1 MPTLFG
7 SEYLLPAII
16 VVVLLLTLLM
26 LMSSRRRAA
35 AGAAPV
41 KEKSRRRKKA
51 SLEAEPEVLAEAEPE
66 VLAEAEPEVLAE
78 AEPAVLAEAE
88 PMMSSVAADM
98 PAQAE
103 LAAVEPVTVRT
114 EDIPVAEAAL
124 AAIMAAEASEDAVSA
139 DPVEVEAVEDP
150 SQTTPSDQRRRSS
163 RRGARMMVRTQAAS
177 SAVSR
182 PDPLNLALVDIL
194 AGWGDLSAEDTK
206 RLELFRAEKVVEAIA
221 AMELPRSKSGD
232 YARTRLTQLRQY
244 SADLER
250 RSRPLQVVSPESE
263 FAMPLSAGAAATK
276 APGVE
281 AAGAALI
288 APIVAASV
296 VTTPVF
302 TTPVAAAPLEK
313 GMSLKGDT
321 YGGGTILPFA
331 PVPAGDATEAG
342 DQVAATAANATI
354 VDFYGSP
361 IDTVME
367 EPAAEAPA
375 AEGPDSANSELEPYE
390 ALASYEV
397 LASHEALESYEAP
410 LSYEAPVYYESAVSY
425 QPSAVEEAEQPPV
438 DAVAAAKLPQ
448 YDPDDPETFWAEP
461 QPAWEPATETSEI
474 ATEPAELLTAAAGA
488 TAVVGD
494 SLWDEPPADALSRL
508 SVKVETAE
516 QLLALPREER
526 IDMTAFLE
534 PSELTATFRATKDP
548 ELKKA
553 VIDTLEHIG
562 SPASL
567 TALGYCFDDPDGDV
581 QRYALEAA
589 DRLLGVA

>member
-1 MPTLFG
+1 
-7 SEYLLPAII
+7 
-16 VVVLLLTLLM
+16 
-26 LMSSRRRAA
+26 
-35 AGAAPV
+35 
-41 KEKSRRRKKA
+41 
-51 SLEAEPEVLAEAEPE
+51 
-66 VLAEAEPEVLAE
+66 
-78 AEPAVLAEAE
+78 
-88 PMMSSVAADM
+88 
-98 PAQAE
+98 
-103 LAAVEPVTVRT
+103 
-114 EDIPVAEAAL
+114 
-124 AAIMAAEASEDAVSA
+124 
-139 DPVEVEAVEDP
+139 
-150 SQTTPSDQRRRSS
+150 
-163 RRGARMMVRTQAAS
+163 MVRTQAAS
-177 SAVSR
+177 PAVTR

-281 AAGAALI
+281 ATGAALV

-296 VTTPVF
+296 VTTP
-302 TTPVAAAPLEK
+302 LERK
-313 GMSLKGDT
+313 MSLERDT

-331 PVPAGDATEAG
+331 PVPAGDAREAG

-354 VDFYGSP
+354 IDFYGSP

-367 EPAAEAPA
+367 EPVMEEPAAEAPA
-375 AEGPDSANSELEPYE
+375 AEEPDSANPELEPYE
-390 ALASYEV
+390 ALPSYEALV
-397 LASHEALESYEAP
+397 SYEGLESYEAP

-425 QPSAVEEAEQPPV
+425 QPSAVEETEQPPV

-448 YDPDDPETFWAEP
+448 YDPDDPESFWAEP
-461 QPAWEPATETSEI
+461 QPAWEPANEPSEI

-488 TAVVGD
+488 AAGAGD

-534 PSELTATFRATKDP
+534 PSELTATFRATEDP

>member
-51 SLEAEPEVLAEAEPE
+51 SLEAQ
-66 VLAEAEPEVLAE
+66 
-78 AEPAVLAEAE
+78 PAVLAGAE
-88 PMMSSVAADM
+88 PMMSSAVADM

-103 LAAVEPVTVRT
+103 LAAVEPVAVRT
-114 EDIPVAEAAL
+114 EDVPVAEAAP
-124 AAIMAAEASEDAVSA
+124 AAIMAEASEDAVSP
-139 DPVEVEAVEDP
+139 DPAEVEAVEDP
-150 SQTTPSDQRRRSS
+150 SQTSPSDRRRRSS
-163 RRGARMMVRTQAAS
+163 RRGARIMVRTQAAS
-177 SAVSR
+177 PAVSR

-263 FAMPLSAGAAATK
+263 FAMPLSAGAAATE

-281 AAGAALI
+281 AAGAALV

-296 VTTPVF
+296 VTTP
-302 TTPVAAAPLEK
+302 LERK
-313 GMSLKGDT
+313 TSLEGDT

-375 AEGPDSANSELEPYE
+375 AEEPDSANPELEPYE
-390 ALASYEV
+390 ALASYEALV
-397 LASHEALESYEAP
+397 SDEGLESYEAP

-448 YDPDDPETFWAEP
+448 YDPDDPESFWAEP
-461 QPAWEPATETSEI
+461 QPAWEPANEPSEI
-474 ATEPAELLTAAAGA
+474 ATEPAELLTATAGA

-534 PSELTATFRATKDP
+534 PSELTATFRATEDP